1 MCGGSTPSNSV
12 TPAWR
17 PKFDS
22 ILIPST
28 WNKHPMVKRL
38 STTKLYPAH
47 PQSHSDAKLKFSCY
61 MYFQQTGYKLEVP
74 TFLAASLIDLPE
86 WLTELRKTEYLL
98 GYCFIEKTIKDVNV
112 EPDEER
118 YIRRRPEGYQ
128 AQVFLSPQECGV
140 HCSLGM

>member
-1 MCGGSTPSNSV
+1 
-12 TPAWR
+12 
-17 PKFDS
+17 
-22 ILIPST
+22 
-28 WNKHPMVKRL
+28 
-38 STTKLYPAH
+38 
-47 PQSHSDAKLKFSCY
+47 